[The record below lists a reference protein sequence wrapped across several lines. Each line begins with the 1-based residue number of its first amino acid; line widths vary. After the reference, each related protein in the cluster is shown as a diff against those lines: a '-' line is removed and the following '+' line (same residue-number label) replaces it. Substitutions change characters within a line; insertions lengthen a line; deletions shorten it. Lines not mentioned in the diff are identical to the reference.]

1 MSRLVAILANIGIWL
16 FAIVPFGL
24 LYVLSDILYIL
35 VYRLVGYRK
44 RVVRTNLKKS
54 FPEKTEQELLAIEK
68 KFYHYFCDYI
78 LEGLKTLSLPKKE
91 LLRRIRFHNKEQ
103 YLEMVEKYGG
113 IVLMLPHYAN
123 FEWIVAMGSLMKE
136 GDVPMQVYKPI
147 RNKYIDD
154 IFKRTRSRFGGYNV
168 PKHDTIRE
176 VIKAKKAGKKLA
188 LGLVADQS
196 PNINGLN
203 FWTTFLHQETSFMDG
218 GERIAR
224 MMGYPVFYCEILK
237 EKRGYCDV
245 TFELMTELPKQTSE
259 GEITEMFARKVE
271 QTIIREP
278 GYWFWSHK
286 RWKHKPQK

>member
-1 MSRLVAILANIGIWL
+1 MSRLVQLLAYIGIGL
-16 FAIVPFGL
+16 FAIIPFKL
-24 LYVLSDILYIL
+24 LYLFSDMLYLL
-35 VYRLVGYRK
+35 VYKLVGYRK
-44 RVVRTNLKKS
+44 KVVRTNLKNS
-54 FPEKTEQELLAIEK
+54 FPEKSDSELLAIEK
-68 KFYHYFCDYI
+68 KFYHYFCDYM

-91 LLRRIRFHNKEQ
+91 LLRRIQFINKEL
-103 YLEMVEKYGG
+103 YLEMVEKHGG

-123 FEWIVAMGSLMKE
+123 FEWIVAMGSIMKE
-136 GDVPMQVYKPI
+136 GDIPMQVYKPI
-147 RNKYIDD
+147 RNKYLDD

-196 PNINGLN
+196 PNINGLH

-224 MMGYPVFYCEILK
+224 MMDYPVLYCEIIK
-237 EKRGYCDV
+237 KKRGYCEVVFDRMV
-245 TFELMTELPKQTSE
+245 EFPKQTNE
-259 GEITEMFARKVE
+259 GEITEMFARRVE

-286 RWKHKPQK
+286 RWKHKRKK